1 MSRLTETG
9 RASEDGPTETAHRSA
24 STPNMRFVYTDAAE
38 LLSVLAD
45 TVVDFELAD
54 RVDRV
59 AIDRGVASGVTL
71 VYRHARLRD
80 SWDEGGGARSGSSRY
95 CDGGLGRS
103 SRTRGQGK
111 DSKRGKISGHHEVQC
126 ER

>member
-1 MSRLTETG
+1 MG
-9 RASEDGPTETAHRSA
+9 RRRRRNRSA
-24 STPNMRFVYTDAAE
+24 STPNVRLVYTVAAE

-45 TVVDFELAD
+45 TVVDFEFAD

-71 VYRHARLRD
+71 VYRHARLRN
-80 SWDEGGGARSGSSRY
+80 SWNEGCGARSGSSRY